1 MDELSYLNELF
12 AEIEARRSASP
23 DSSYSAQLLADL
35 PRAANKL
42 GEEAV
47 ETVTAALTGSDEAV
61 LAESADLIYHWL
73 VVLAARGL
81 TPLQVVETLAAR
93 AGTSGL
99 VEKATRRTENGK
111 GNGDGGGDG

>member
-12 AEIEARRSASP
+12 AEIAARREAAP
-23 DSSYSAQLLADL
+23 ETSYSAQLLADL

-81 TPLQVVETLAAR
+81 TPAQVVDTLAAR
-93 AGTSGL
+93 AGLSGL
-99 VEKATRRTENGK
+99 AEKAARK
-111 GNGDGGGDG
+111 KD

>member
-23 DSSYSAQLLADL
+23 DTSYSAQLLASL

-42 GEEAV
+42 GEEAI
-47 ETVTAALTGSDEAV
+47 ETVTAALAGSDEEL
-61 LAESADLIYHWL
+61 LAESADLIYHWM

-81 TPLQVVETLAAR
+81 TPKQVVEVLQAR

-99 VEKATRRTENGK
+99 AEKAARQ
-111 GNGDGGGDG
+111 D